1 MRKAALYCVCL
12 GLVAVLTGRSSAGQ
26 SGDDTFSVEHR
37 GSGRCLVADG
47 QQLRLAEC
55 AAADLW
61 KWVSGHRLFHVSSG
75 RCLGLEVRSK
85 ALRLLDCAPAGDVL
99 WWRCADGVVYTA
111 YQMCLAVVNGT
122 VGAKRDSTDRWSV
135 CERSYQV
142 VHTTLG
148 NSYGAPCYFPF
159 RYNGSWFHE
168 CLPDDSDDAAP
179 GLSWCSTTQDFD
191 ADGKRGYCLKPE
203 TGCGPLWS
211 EKPRQ
216 GYCYQLNL
224 RSTVNWHT
232 ALASC
237 RSQRAELLS
246 IAGIEELGL
255 FKDRSDLPAQVW
267 IGLEQL
273 DEARGWRWADSSP
286 LAFVRWESGMP
297 NTNVFSAAEC
307 AVMNP
312 RGFWKSVLCD
322 KSLPYICKKS
332 LNGSEAESPGLW
344 VNQST
349 KCASGW
355 APWNGFCFK
364 LEKERRLAMADA
376 QQRCRTL
383 GAELVSVHSLAQV
396 EAIST
401 AFHADGASDVWTG
414 LKSEGEPVLFRWVDR
429 SPVSFTYWARNEPH
443 PLPGNNAS
451 CVSYSGEFHLWRVT
465 PCDEKLSFL
474 CAKEG
479 DVNDTAVATG
489 CPAGKEWKRHGN
501 ACYKVDPR
509 EVLFKDR
516 CNLSITNRFE
526 QAFINSLIREQAT
539 AVTSYFWT
547 GLQDSKNVGEYQ
559 WMTTEGPG
567 DRVTF
572 TNWNIY
578 EPALAGGCAVMTT
591 GKTPGKWE
599 VKNCTSF
606 KAGSVCKVDAG
617 PRVPPEPEPDL
628 GQPCAPG
635 WVSADNIRY
644 CYKVF
649 HEERLSRTRTW
660 VEAEH
665 FCQALGAHLP
675 SFRHVEEM
683 DALHSFLRNTISNDR
698 YFWVGLNQR
707 NPGAE
712 GSWEWSDG
720 RPVSSSVFPRE
731 FHEDDEYN
739 RDCVAFKS
747 ERRTLRTFFM
757 LLFDLPLRSFFASP
771 FHCDAR
777 LEWVCQIPRGKTPE
791 TPEWYN
797 PGGHHETSVFVD
809 GTEFWFVNDT
819 RLGYEEAQLY
829 CSNNESKLARPNSI
843 LAFKQILETIFKI
856 ADSTQS
862 WWVDVDESEQN
873 FRPRWPPAM
882 THEPNFPGTCTSL
895 SIRSIIPEYRYSCE
909 TLLPFLCEKLNLTAL
924 EKQPA
929 LPHPPGRPCGND
941 SLAFRDKCYRLF
953 KPRHMTFSQANEHC
967 QTMGGTLLTVSS
979 QVEQDFITWALSNR
993 SQKSWIGLKMKPQEM
1008 EWVDGS
1014 PVTFLNFNP
1023 LLLGQVRPLLIHVL
1037 DPGSMELCGYMFTER
1052 SALIGTW
1059 DYMPCRE
1066 SQYASACQYY
1076 ADKSE
1081 ETFIPE
1087 GNFTMGE
1094 HTYLVVQGNMTWLEA
1109 LEQCKNKGMELTS
1122 VSDAFQ
1128 QAALT
1133 VTVSKA
1139 NTSLWIGLYSLDD
1152 GIHYQWTDGSHTVFS
1167 RWSPEPTSGEY
1178 VYLDADG
1185 FWKAADSEEELAGA
1199 ICHVPRNQSN
1209 GESRDVV
1216 AKCPHKGSGP
1226 NWIPFRNN
1234 CYTFQLASSRWDDL
1248 DKDVRNTCAKFDPKA
1263 NILTIRDEKENEF
1276 VTEQLWPFRDL
1287 AQYVWLGMVKGDGA
1301 NSLKWY
1307 DDTYVQFSK
1316 WRAGRPNVTQRFM
1329 AGLRL
1334 DGLWEFFSNPQLFS
1348 LFKERSIVVCKIENG
1363 SKEEYRKSAGDAV
1376 IVGNWSYQG
1385 IKGRMTWMEAA
1396 RACKSAGAH
1405 LASIHSSNQDDR
1417 VKLVPQRDGFPL
1429 WIGFSS
1435 QDGGLSME
1443 WSDGTTVDY
1452 KPEGFLSSNSSGDCF
1467 MLSPS
1472 GSWDRMD
1479 CQAKLEGAICY
1490 NSSTERSSPL
1500 STPQDNGCPQGT
1512 GTARWIQY
1520 EGHCYAFDMAF
1531 FNYSVYSMEDAKAI
1545 CGALDKSAELLVVN
1559 SGEENDFVSK
1569 NVAQNPFITGRV
1581 WLDVQ
1586 LNRQAGQSTEYS
1598 NWEKGSTLRSP
1609 ADPACAVLLS
1619 TKGGAW
1625 DRVSC
1630 RDARSRVVCK
1640 APARSEGSPAALI
1653 LFLIVTFL
1661 LLGVVAFIV
1670 YRKNRSRFSS
1680 TVRYKRN
1687 FDEADST
1694 SIITQTE

>member
-1 MRKAALYCVCL
+1 M
-12 GLVAVLTGRSSAGQ
+12 
-26 SGDDTFSVEHR
+26 
-37 GSGRCLVADG
+37 
-47 QQLRLAEC
+47 
-55 AAADLW
+55 
-61 KWVSGHRLFHVSSG
+61 
-75 RCLGLEVRSK
+75 
-85 ALRLLDCAPAGDVL
+85 
-99 WWRCADGVVYTA
+99 
-111 YQMCLAVVNGT
+111 
-122 VGAKRDSTDRWSV
+122 
-135 CERSYQV
+135 
-142 VHTTLG
+142 
-148 NSYGAPCYFPF
+148 
-159 RYNGSWFHE
+159 
-168 CLPDDSDDAAP
+168 
-179 GLSWCSTTQDFD
+179 
-191 ADGKRGYCLKPE
+191 
-203 TGCGPLWS
+203 
-211 EKPRQ
+211 
-216 GYCYQLNL
+216 
-224 RSTVNWHT
+224 
-232 ALASC
+232 
-237 RSQRAELLS
+237 
-246 IAGIEELGL
+246 
-255 FKDRSDLPAQVW
+255 
-267 IGLEQL
+267 
-273 DEARGWRWADSSP
+273 
-286 LAFVRWESGMP
+286 SGMP

-332 LNGSEAESPGLW
+332 LNGSEAESPGVMREITLSSARLALTVVTPPPNDPGLW

-401 AFHADGASDVWTG
+401 AFHAEGSRSWTGRATQRGVDRKRADGRCGQVRGRVAAPSTDWFLALTLGVVLSDGASDVWTG

-683 DALHSFLRNTISNDR
+683 DALHSFLRNTI
-698 YFWVGLNQR
+698 
-707 NPGAE
+707 
-712 GSWEWSDG
+712 
-720 RPVSSSVFPRE
+720 RE

-777 LEWVCQIPRGKTPE
+777 LEWVCQIPR
-791 TPEWYN
+791 
-797 PGGHHETSVFVD
+797 GGHHETSVFVD

-873 FRPRWPPAM
+873 FRPSPTFPAPALPLASGKR
-882 THEPNFPGTCTSL
+882 TIRCAGCTDEGPSE
-895 SIRSIIPEYRYSCE
+895 RSPSCRGFERPQYRYSCE

-1586 LNRQAGQSTEYS
+1586 LNRQGQISWLRAALSLTRSPTPTLSPQAGLLVFHSSETDGQSTEYS